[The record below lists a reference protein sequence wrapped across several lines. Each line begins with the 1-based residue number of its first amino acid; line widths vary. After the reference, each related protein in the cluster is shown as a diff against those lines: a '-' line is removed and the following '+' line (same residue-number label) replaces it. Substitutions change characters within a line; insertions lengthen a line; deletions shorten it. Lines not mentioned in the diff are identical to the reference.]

1 MTKENDLVFKI
12 TIAAGFIGLIFFIQQ
27 ISNYKRLEK
36 NIVYNN
42 NNIRSS
48 YGDEF
53 YNYKVEP
60 GNRKKPPD
68 NTNEIVIE
76 GFNQFNN
83 IDEAIR
89 ITHSICP
96 VTGDTTSKTTCIHLP
111 NNNVQGL
118 PGPIDGG
125 FFTSVKSCDE
135 ISTIQDSLNN
145 NNGLFSLIYENDS
158 YILQKNGVNKQLLLQ
173 CNPTNLRAITSITNT
188 TLGNC

>member
-1 MTKENDLVFKI
+1 MSKENDLAFKF
-12 TIAAGFIGLIFFIQQ
+12 TIAVGFIGLIFFIQK
-27 ISNYKRLEK
+27 ISEYKRNDKNVIYEK
-36 NIVYNN
+36 NT
-42 NNIRSS
+42 IRAS

-53 YNYKVEP
+53 YNYRGEP
-60 GNRKKPPD
+60 ENRRKPPD

-96 VTGDTTSKTTCIHLP
+96 VTEMPTTKTTCIHLP
-111 NNNVQGL
+111 NNIVEGL

-125 FFTSVKSCDE
+125 FFASVKSCDE
-135 ISTIQDSLNN
+135 ISRIQSSLNDN
-145 NNGLFSLIYENDS
+145 DNLFRIIYENDS
-158 YILQKNGVNKQLLLQ
+158 YILQKNGVNKQILLQ
-173 CNPTNLRAITSITNT
+173 CNPTNLHAITSLTNT

>member
-1 MTKENDLVFKI
+1 MSKENDLAFKF
-12 TIAAGFIGLIFFIQQ
+12 TIVVGFIGLLFFIQH
-27 ISNYKRLEK
+27 ISGYKRNNKKVVYEK
-36 NIVYNN
+36 NT
-42 NNIRSS
+42 IRAS

-53 YNYKVEP
+53 YNYNGEP
-60 GNRKKPPD
+60 DNRKKPPD

-96 VTGDTTSKTTCIHLP
+96 VTEMATTKTSCIHLP
-111 NNNVQGL
+111 NNIVQGL

-135 ISTIQDSLNN
+135 ISTIQESLNN
-145 NNGLFSLIYENDS
+145 NDGIFRLIYENDS
-158 YILQKNGVNKQLLLQ
+158 YILQKNEVNKQILLQ